1 MDEQKHNLL
10 GKVNFPSD
18 LKKLK
23 LEELSVISEE
33 LRQFIIDIL
42 SNNSGHL
49 GASLGVIELTVALHY
64 VFNTPY
70 DQIIWDVGHQ
80 AYAHKILTGRK
91 DVFQTNRKYNGIS
104 GFPKI
109 NESVFD
115 SIGVGHASTSISAA
129 LGIAVG
135 SQLNGEKDRQE
146 VAIIGDWFLT
156 GGLAFE
162 GLNNAGFAKANIIVI
177 LNDNNMSIDH
187 NVGALQQYLLD
198 ITTSRMYNK
207 FKADVW
213 NALGLLEE
221 LGMLLK

>member
-115 SIGVGHASTSISAA
+115 SFGVGQYINLYFCGFGYCCRISAEWRK
-129 LGIAVG
+129 G
-135 SQLNGEKDRQE
+135 SPGSCNYRGWVPYRRSC
-146 VAIIGDWFLT
+146 I
-156 GGLAFE
+156 
-162 GLNNAGFAKANIIVI
+162 
-177 LNDNNMSIDH
+177 
-187 NVGALQQYLLD
+187 
-198 ITTSRMYNK
+198 
-207 FKADVW
+207 
-213 NALGLLEE
+213 
-221 LGMLLK
+221 